1 MGGGFHAS
9 VSSSAQGTSGNAIA
23 SLVLGIAGFV
33 IFPLIPSVLA
43 IILGHSAKKDIENR
57 PGLGGEGMATAGV
70 ILGWIGVG
78 VTVLGILAF
87 VFLAASINH
96 SP

>member
-1 MGGGFHAS
+1 
-9 VSSSAQGTSGNAIA
+9 
-23 SLVLGIAGFV
+23 
-33 IFPLIPSVLA
+33 
-43 IILGHSAKKDIENR
+43 
-57 PGLGGEGMATAGV
+57 MATAGV

-87 VFLAASINH
+87 VFLAVSISH

>member
-1 MGGGFHAS
+1 MTGGFHAS

-33 IFPLIPSVLA
+33 ILPLVPSIIA
-43 IILGHSAKKDIENR
+43 IILGHNAKKDIAGR

-70 ILGWIGVG
+70 ILGWIGVCYG
-78 VTVLGILAF
+78 VFAVLL
-87 VFLAASINH
+87 FLYFAAVVTSM
-96 SP
+96 P